1 MLMESRKR
9 VGGEA
14 AAGEESKMRGE
25 ARVEAAASYPIV
37 LRSYEPA
44 ADLDERL
51 RRILHGT
58 QPAADERVNAPCDLT
73 SGASR
78 SGSTIGWAEPSLGIG
93 SGGRFEISQGDSGLL
108 EGVVRLA
115 DETA

>member
-51 RRILHGT
+51 RRIFTVLSLPPT
-58 QPAADERVNAPCDLT
+58 QE
-73 SGASR
+73 
-78 SGSTIGWAEPSLGIG
+78 
-93 SGGRFEISQGDSGLL
+93 
-108 EGVVRLA
+108 
-115 DETA
+115 